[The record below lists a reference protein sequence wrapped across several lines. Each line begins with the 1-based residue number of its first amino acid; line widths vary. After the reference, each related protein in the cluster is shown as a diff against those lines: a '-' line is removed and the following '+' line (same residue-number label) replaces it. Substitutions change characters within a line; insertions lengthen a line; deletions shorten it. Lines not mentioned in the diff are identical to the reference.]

1 MCVFSDSATRKMAEH
16 GTSLTLSRATKNAF
30 AVVIIRHKSYGVAQ
44 RMILDNVPL
53 VCSGITNVVMFVH
66 RHCPYLSLLE
76 ILHSLEMYDAWQ
88 EAHRDADAIDVLEM
102 RAALSEAGLQVEVF
116 A

>member
-16 GTSLTLSRATKNAF
+16 GTRLSIYPATKNTF
-30 AVVIIRHKSYGVAQ
+30 AVVIIHSKHWSGGK
-44 RMILDNVPL
+44 RMIFDDVPL
-53 VCSGITNVVMFVH
+53 SCRGITNVVLFVH

-76 ILHSLEMYDAWQ
+76 ILHSLEMYNAWQ
-88 EAHRDADAIDVLEM
+88 EAHRDADAIDVLTM